1 MTHTPHER
9 KESAKDAHSHRS
21 SHLLLSH
28 ASLNPSTNYSAN
40 MLQIDW
46 PQATQG
52 MMDLVVYLTSS
63 DMWMTCPLAF
73 TYKTFHSSAI
83 GGAIIKKLASFRHK
97 TQKFFFFGRFTVRIF
112 WAKDTNGVGLAGRPI
127 LPIFQ
132 NPKHPLLI
140 EYHQYHPPGNKSA

>member
-21 SHLLLSH
+21 SHLLLLH
-28 ASLNPSTNYSAN
+28 ASLNPLTNYSAN
-40 MLQIDW
+40 VLQIDW
-46 PQATQG
+46 PQATQR
-52 MMDLVVYLTSS
+52 MMVSAVYATSL

-97 TQKFFFFGRFTVRIF
+97 TQKFFFFWRVHSQNFLSKKHKWRLVG
-112 WAKDTNGVGLAGRPI
+112 WQTNLAD
-127 LPIFQ
+127 F
-132 NPKHPLLI
+132 PKSKA
-140 EYHQYHPPGNKSA
+140 PPFY